1 MLEGMGLPARSFD
14 FESPDVDRASEHE
27 QQQPE
32 RDMWWLIATIVALM
46 LAASFIVDRLAH
58 RL

>member
-1 MLEGMGLPARSFD
+1 MLEGMGLPARSID

-27 QQQPE
+27 QQHPE
-32 RDMWWLIATIVALM
+32 RDMWWLIATIVAVM
-46 LAASFIVDRLAH
+46 FAASFIVDRLAH